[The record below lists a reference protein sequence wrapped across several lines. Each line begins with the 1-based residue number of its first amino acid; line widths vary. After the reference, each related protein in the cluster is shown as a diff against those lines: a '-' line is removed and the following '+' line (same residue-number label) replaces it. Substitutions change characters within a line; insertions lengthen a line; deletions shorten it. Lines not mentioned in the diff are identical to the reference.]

1 MNKVGNKIKELRQE
15 AGLTQLQLGKE
26 IGCSG
31 QVVSNIERGCSR
43 PSAEAINI
51 MSELFHV
58 PSDYLLGNSETKW
71 IALNQNAL
79 TPNIGTHITELLH
92 KENMTV
98 ESFASA
104 AALSSGEAAAI
115 LAGSVTP
122 NIDVLA
128 RISNV
133 LHTSM
138 DFLIGAT
145 PYPIRVGSEE
155 EEDIVLYYR
164 RMSKHGRRKL
174 MGVLETL
181 KDE

>member
-1 MNKVGNKIKELRQE
+1 MSNIGERIKELRQE

-31 QVVSNIERGCSR
+31 QVISNIERGCSR
-43 PSAEAINI
+43 PTAEALNI
-51 MSELFHV
+51 MAELFHV
-58 PSDYLLGNSETKW
+58 PSDYLLGNSDTKW

-79 TPNIGTHITELLH
+79 TSNIGMHITELLH

-128 RISNV
+128 RISNI
-133 LHTSM
+133 LHTST

-145 PYPIRVGSEE
+145 PYPTVVGSEE

-164 RMSKHGRRKL
+164 KMSKHGRRKL